1 MWHFIGEKS
10 QKLWI
15 WKAYS
20 RSTGKLIDWEF
31 GNRDRATLEK
41 LLFRLNE
48 GNIFIYLADHWAA
61 YGSAIAPNM
70 LYQSKASTLDIERNN
85 GRQRHWLARFR
96 RSSIVVTKS
105 LPNLDALM
113 TLFARFRING
123 TVSEFMRMIKQGTIY
138 L

>member
-1 MWHFIGEKS
+1 VG
-10 QKLWI
+10 
-15 WKAYS
+15 
-20 RSTGKLIDWEF
+20 
-31 GNRDRATLEK
+31 
-41 LLFRLNE
+41 
-48 GNIFIYLADHWAA
+48 AA
-61 YGSAIAPNM
+61 VQDGQALRVDGREAPVPKDQLSGPGVAPNM

-113 TLFARFRING
+113 TLFARFRTNG
-123 TVSEFMRMIKQGTIY
+123 MVSEFMRMIKQGTIY